1 MEKNEAKTTELDE
14 CPICYN
20 EIELED
26 KVITQC
32 GHVFDAMCIL
42 KALSNNTQ
50 PGFGNLPVR
59 VYRQYLKLS
68 EPLTSVHTA
77 EQKSN
82 CQNSS
87 LPIRSLYHQDKIHL
101 G

>member
-1 MEKNEAKTTELDE
+1 MERKPVETTELDE

-20 EIELED
+20 VIESED

-50 PGFGNLPVR
+50 PGFGNLSVR
-59 VYRQYLKLS
+59 NI
-68 EPLTSVHTA
+68 SVL
-77 EQKSN
+77 E
-82 CQNSS
+82 
-87 LPIRSLYHQDKIHL
+87 IV
-101 G
+101 

>member
-1 MEKNEAKTTELDE
+1 MENSAEELDE

-20 EIELED
+20 VIELED

-50 PGFGNLPVR
+50 PGFGNIHDMSVIC
-59 VYRQYLKLS
+59 QYLKIS
-68 EPLTSVHTA
+68 EPLTSVRIVV
-77 EQKSN
+77 QKLN
-82 CQNSS
+82 YQNLKS
-87 LPIRSLYHQDKIHL
+87 PIRSL
-101 G
+101 